1 MRGARGAGSVCS
13 KDCFHCPYP
22 DCMLDTVDYD
32 DILEQRRRDRILTQT
47 PEKAKIAARNK
58 AYYEANREEIAAYQK
73 AYYEANREKNR
84 KTGLMIRSARKAAGY
99 SQKDLGRLLGI
110 SQAAVSLME
119 SGALPADLAALA
131 GILPTTKEGA

>member
-47 PEKAKIAARNK
+47 PEKAKIAACQK
-58 AYYEANREEIAAYQK
+58 AYRAANREEIAARNK
-73 AYYEANREKNR
+73 AYREANREKNR

>member
-131 GILPTTKEGA
+131 GILPTTNEGA